1 MSPRCVVSPYFIRKV
16 ADKEKPMR
24 DRKRFEI
31 AMPASRRA
39 ELERLANDLGTSAS
53 DLARLAIIRLL
64 NDPASLTG
72 RKDRPQEAA

>member
-1 MSPRCVVSPYFIRKV
+1 ML
-16 ADKEKPMR
+16 MR

-53 DLARLAIIRLL
+53 DLARLAIIRML

>member
-1 MSPRCVVSPYFIRKV
+1 
-16 ADKEKPMR
+16 MR

-31 AMPASRRA
+31 VMPAVRRA
-39 ELERLANDLGTSAS
+39 ELARLADDAGISAA

-72 RKDRPQEAA
+72 RKSQEAA

>member
-1 MSPRCVVSPYFIRKV
+1 
-16 ADKEKPMR
+16 MR

-72 RKDRPQEAA
+72 RKDHPQSEAA

>member
-1 MSPRCVVSPYFIRKV
+1 
-16 ADKEKPMR
+16 MR
-24 DRKRFEI
+24 DDRKRFEVVL
-31 AMPASRRA
+31 PADRRA
-39 ELERLANDLGTSAS
+39 ELARLADDAGISAA

>member
-1 MSPRCVVSPYFIRKV
+1 MINRR
-16 ADKEKPMR
+16 
-24 DRKRFEI
+24 RFEV
-31 AMPASRRA
+31 ALPAVRRA
-39 ELERLANDLGTSAS
+39 ELARLADDAGISAA